1 MSNQTTTED
10 FLLGRMLAFARINE
24 ELTKKVKEL
33 QSLVDKQSELKTLQE
48 DYNVLMG
55 KYGALWRKHKDLSK
69 KYDVDGT
76 EIKRGRGRPK
86 KEQSNEQ

>member
-1 MSNQTTTED
+1 
-10 FLLGRMLAFARINE
+10 MLAFARINE

-33 QSLVDKQSELKTLQE
+33 QSIVDKQSECKTLQE

-69 KYDVDGT
+69 KYDVDET
-76 EIKRGRGRPK
+76 EIKRGRGRPRK
-86 KEQSNEQ
+86 VVTNEQ

>member
-33 QSLVDKQSELKTLQE
+33 QSIVDKQSECKTLQE

-55 KYGALWRKHKDLSK
+55 KYGDLWRKHKDLSK
-69 KYDVDGT
+69 KYDVDET

>member
-33 QSLVDKQSELKTLQE
+33 QSLVDKQSECKTLQE
-48 DYNVLMG
+48 DYNVLME

-69 KYDVDGT
+69 KYDVDET
-76 EIKRGRGRPK
+76 EIKRGRGRPRK
-86 KEQSNEQ
+86 VAQ